1 MEHMGDVSRPSP
13 LSAAPGPS
21 TAERREE
28 EGLKK
33 PVSFTGGDR
42 TLSGEETGTNKY
54 IFYYINSFF
63 SVFFQKSN

>member
-1 MEHMGDVSRPSP
+1 MGDVFRPSP

-21 TAERREE
+21 AAERREE

-42 TLSGEETGTNKY
+42 TLSGEDTGTNKY
-54 IFYYINSFF
+54 IFNYINLLFF
-63 SVFFQKSN
+63 SKSQTNID